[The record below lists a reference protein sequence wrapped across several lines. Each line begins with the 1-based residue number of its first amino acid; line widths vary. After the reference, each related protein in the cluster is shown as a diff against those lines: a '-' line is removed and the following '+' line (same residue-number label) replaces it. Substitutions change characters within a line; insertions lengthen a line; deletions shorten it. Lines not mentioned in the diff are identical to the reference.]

1 MTIIIFLFFL
11 GLLILAHEFGHFL
24 AAKKFG
30 AKVEEFAI
38 GFPPRIFVKKIKE
51 TVYSFGLIIFGGFV
65 KLRGDNNPNDPD
77 GFLNLPAKNRLIIVL
92 AGIIFNIFLAYFLFS
107 FSFLI
112 GYPVES
118 DRIFISAFLSKNSQ
132 AAKNFFVGD
141 EIIKVRFS
149 GQDYKFKSVQE
160 LALFLKQKQGQEV
173 EIFYLRKGSEL
184 RSAKVIPPVGFY
196 LANFSLQKVSFPF
209 NFLLAFKETFL
220 NLVKIVNGFFKLI
233 VSLITRQPLSFDIV
247 GPVGIYGLFDNVK
260 QFGLGYIF
268 YFVAVLSLNLAFINI
283 FPLPA
288 LDGGRIIFI
297 LTEILSGK
305 KMNYEREEVIHKI
318 GFAFLFILLVLIT
331 VKDFSRLLK

>member
-1 MTIIIFLFFL
+1 MTIIAFLFFL

-30 AKVEEFAI
+30 GIVEEFAI
-38 GFPPRIFVKKIKE
+38 GFPPRIFAKKIKE

-65 KLRGDNNPNDPD
+65 KLKGDDNPRDPE

-107 FSFLI
+107 FSFLL

-118 DRIFISAFLSKNSQ
+118 DKIFISGFLSPNTQ

-141 EIIKVRFS
+141 EIVKVRFN
-149 GQDYKFKSVQE
+149 GQDYKFKDIQE
-160 LALFLKQKQGQEV
+160 LAFFLKQKQGQEV
-173 EIFYLRKGSEL
+173 EIFYLRKGREL
-184 RSAKVIPPVGFY
+184 KSAKVVPPVGFY
-196 LANFSLQKVSFPF
+196 LANFSLQKASFPF
-209 NFLLAFKETFL
+209 NFFLAFKETFL
-220 NLVKIVNGFFKLI
+220 NLAKIVNGFIKIIIGLI
-233 VSLITRQPLSFDIV
+233 ARQPLSFEIV
-247 GPVGIYGLFDNVK
+247 GPVGIYSLFDNVK
-260 QFGLGYIF
+260 QFGLGYVF
-268 YFVAVLSLNLAFINI
+268 YFIAVLSLNLAFINI

-297 LTEILSGK
+297 LAEILSGRR
-305 KMNYEREEVIHKI
+305 MNYEREEVIHKI
-318 GFAFLFILLVLIT
+318 GFALLFVLLILIT

>member
-1 MTIIIFLFFL
+1 MTIIAFLFFL

-30 AKVEEFAI
+30 GIVEEFAI
-38 GFPPRIFVKKIKE
+38 GFPPRIFVKKVGE
-51 TVYSFGLIIFGGFV
+51 TVYSLGLIIFGGFV
-65 KLRGDNNPNDPD
+65 KLKGDDNPKDPE

-107 FSFLI
+107 FSFLF

-118 DRIFISAFLSKNSQ
+118 DKIIVSAFLDQNSQ
-132 AAKNFFVGD
+132 AAKNFLVGD
-141 EIIKVRFS
+141 EIVKVRFA

-160 LALFLKQKQGQEV
+160 LASFLKQKQGQEV

-184 RSAKVIPPVGFY
+184 RSVKVVPPVGFY
-196 LANFSLQKVSFPF
+196 LANFSLRKASFPF

-220 NLVKIVNGFFKLI
+220 NLAKIVNGFFKLI
-233 VSLITRQPLSFDIV
+233 VSLIVRQPLSFEIV
-247 GPVGIYGLFDNVK
+247 GPVGIYGLFDNAK

-268 YFVAVLSLNLAFINI
+268 YFIAVLSLNLAFINI

-297 LTEILSGK
+297 LAEILSGK
-305 KMNYEREEVIHKI
+305 RIDYTREETIHKI
-318 GFAFLFILLVLIT
+318 GFALLFVLLILIT